1 MQQDY
6 WAKKRETRMLIA
18 TNIAIKLQTF
28 FGVACLVFALLNV
41 RQAWL
46 GKSYLVLSPRFERL
60 ANYFQWTIVPFAA
73 VELFLLFRQATPS
86 TRLAMGIIAFC
97 VLIGLAS
104 KRWASSEN
112 SLRKES

>member
-1 MQQDY
+1 
-6 WAKKRETRMLIA
+6 MLIA

-46 GKSYLVLSPRFERL
+46 GKSYLVLSPRFERM
-60 ANYFQWTIVPFAA
+60 ANYFQWIIVPFAA

-86 TRLAMGIIAFC
+86 TRLTMGLIAFC
-97 VLIGLAS
+97 ALIGLAS
-104 KRWASSEN
+104 KRWASREN
-112 SLRKES
+112 SLQKEP